1 MASESTTHHA
11 SSPTRSRVLVTLS
24 AVSLDRIH
32 RWCGHSGRGLPTDGG
47 YPAIAPVTESHGLI
61 KTKPTKVGLEQGVSD
76 GVSSWGRTDG
86 CQRVLIAVDVSVCG
100 GAELPDGSMPRI
112 RLATVDRRSSTL
124 TSPPT
129 IPCTNPALV
138 GFVLMSP

>member
-1 MASESTTHHA
+1 MASESTTDHA

-61 KTKPTKVGLEQGVSD
+61 KTKPTKAGLVHGMVGGL
-76 GVSSWGRTDG
+76 
-86 CQRVLIAVDVSVCG
+86 VSVD
-100 GAELPDGSMPRI
+100 E
-112 RLATVDRRSSTL
+112 RRSTVASLIRGMDPSGNSAPPHTDTSTAIN
-124 TSPPT
+124 TR
-129 IPCTNPALV
+129 
-138 GFVLMSP
+138 